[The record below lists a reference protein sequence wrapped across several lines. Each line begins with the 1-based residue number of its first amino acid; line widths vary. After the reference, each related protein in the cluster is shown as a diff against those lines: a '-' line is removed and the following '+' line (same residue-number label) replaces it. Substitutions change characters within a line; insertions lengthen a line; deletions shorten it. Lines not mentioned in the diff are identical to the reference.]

1 MAKHEMLKK
10 VKNNCLKIWKRPKAC
25 RIFVHVFKLN
35 KQMKKLA
42 LIFVIGAV
50 ALMSSC
56 GPSAKEKEA
65 KRIADSTRVA
75 DSINKVKRVA
85 DSIAKVQAAQK
96 KVADSI
102 AHQDS
107 IKKHLIKPAKAV
119 KPTKPAPK
127 KKAHK

>member
-1 MAKHEMLKK
+1 
-10 VKNNCLKIWKRPKAC
+10 
-25 RIFVHVFKLN
+25 
-35 KQMKKLA
+35 MKKIA
-42 LIFVIGAV
+42 LVLVIGAV

-75 DSINKVKRVA
+75 DSMAMVQAHQQRIA

-107 IKKHLIKPAKAV
+107 IKKHLIKPAKGM
-119 KPTKPAPK
+119 KPGM
-127 KKAHK
+127 KKAHKK

>member
-1 MAKHEMLKK
+1 
-10 VKNNCLKIWKRPKAC
+10 
-25 RIFVHVFKLN
+25 
-35 KQMKKLA
+35 MKKIA
-42 LIFVIGAV
+42 LVLVIAAV

-75 DSINKVKRVA
+75 DSMALVQAHQQRIA

-96 KVADSI
+96 RVADSI

-119 KPTKPAPK
+119 KPGM
-127 KKAHK
+127 KKAHKK